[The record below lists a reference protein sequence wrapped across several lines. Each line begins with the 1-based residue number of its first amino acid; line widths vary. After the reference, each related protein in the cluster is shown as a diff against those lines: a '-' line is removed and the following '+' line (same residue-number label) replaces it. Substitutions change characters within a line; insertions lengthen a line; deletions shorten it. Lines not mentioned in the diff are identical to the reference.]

1 MKTNFEI
8 LKIGRQHF
16 ASILNEFSTE
26 QLNKIPAGFSS
37 NLIWNI
43 GHVVVTQQLLHYTLS
58 GTAPR
63 ISPEM
68 IAKYRK
74 GSSGNIKV
82 GEEEINLI
90 KKLLVEMPEQ
100 LEKDYVNACFGEY
113 KEYPTS
119 FKFTLRS
126 LEDAISFNNVH
137 EGMHFGIVMRLKKN
151 V

>member
-1 MKTNFEI
+1 
-8 LKIGRQHF
+8 
-16 ASILNEFSTE
+16 
-26 QLNKIPAGFSS
+26 
-37 NLIWNI
+37 
-43 GHVVVTQQLLHYTLS
+43 
-58 GTAPR
+58 
-63 ISPEM
+63 M
-68 IAKYRK
+68 IEKYRK
-74 GSSGNIKV
+74 GASGAIHANQ
-82 GEEEINLI
+82 EEVDLI

-126 LEDAISFNNVH
+126 LEDALSFNNVH

>member
-1 MKTNFEI
+1 MKANFEI
-8 LKIGRQHF
+8 LKTARQHF
-16 ASILNEFSTE
+16 VAILDAFSNE
-26 QLNKIPAGFSS
+26 QLNKIPTGFNN

-58 GTAPR
+58 GVAPK

-68 IAKYRK
+68 ISKYRK
-74 GSSGNIKV
+74 GSSGAIQA
-82 GEEEINLI
+82 GEDEVNLI

-100 LEKDYVNACFGEY
+100 LEKDYENDFFGEY

-119 FKFTLRS
+119 FKFTLDS
-126 LEDAISFNNVH
+126 IEKAILFNNVH
-137 EGMHFGIVMRLKKN
+137 EGMHFGIVMSLKKH